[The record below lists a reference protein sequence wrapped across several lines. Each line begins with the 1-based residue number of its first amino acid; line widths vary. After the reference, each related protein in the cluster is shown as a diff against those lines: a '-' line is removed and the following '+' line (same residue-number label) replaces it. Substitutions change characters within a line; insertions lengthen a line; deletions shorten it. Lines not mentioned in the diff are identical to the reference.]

1 MGNRKYHRNNLY
13 GKSSNRK
20 TKKLLKRYL
29 TEVTGLKPNKLHI
42 IYAFWNPFEPD
53 AYISKYNRGK
63 RIPINSIEFAF
74 EKTHVRYVANTQNL
88 VRIQQILNP

>member
-1 MGNRKYHRNNLY
+1 MNGIRYPHNNLK

-29 TEVTGLKPNKLHI
+29 TEVTGLKPSKLCI
-42 IYAFWNPFEPD
+42 LCAFWNPFEPD

-63 RIPINSIEFAF
+63 RLPINSIEFALL
-74 EKTHVRYVANTQNL
+74 KNHVWHVANTQNL
-88 VRIQQILNP
+88 VRIRQILNP